1 MPRDNSRWDGRTQ
14 WGVELGKILAK
25 RITLGLVS
33 ESEPLLGQDI
43 STNTLLQRYRGP
55 RAKTYFLSGHDH
67 FQENFPLVR
76 RDPGNIKDS

>member
-1 MPRDNSRWDGRTQ
+1 MGRENSVGSGAREGTRQ
-14 WGVELGKILAK
+14 S
-25 RITLGLVS
+25 ITPGLVS
-33 ESEPLLGQDI
+33 ESEPLLSQDI